1 MSTSA
6 GDWTTLV
13 PVTGEAV
20 ALDLRVAQFP
30 SRMLALALDLALQ
43 LIVLYGLLMLA
54 MSIAA
59 SSDSAVAAA
68 VVLLA
73 VVGAII
79 GMPTLIETLT
89 RGRSIGKIAA
99 GLRVVRDDGGPVR
112 FRHSFVRALFMLV
125 DFWMTGGFVGIV
137 SSLSSKQG
145 KRLGDH
151 FAGTVVVRERVP
163 SAVRTDQIMYAMP
176 PELEPWAASL
186 DVSRLPDVAA
196 LHARQLLA
204 RANGLAPDVR
214 STMATQLAAEFSAYV
229 SPPPPPGV
237 HAEIYLHTGGQYE
250 WDSCA
255 PVAVARAHGL
265 HVSRADGAPLVYNQ
279 PDTYMPDLLIC
290 RPEWAGPVLAAM
302 GGSAPRG

>member
-30 SRMLALALDLALQ
+30 SRMLALALDLSLQ
-43 LIVLYGLLMLA
+43 LVVLYGLLMLA

-237 HAEIYLHTGGQYE
+237 HAEIYLHTVLTE
-250 WDSCA
+250 RMRRARLRRTPSMTAVPPTPA
-255 PVAVARAHGL
+255 PTPVTGYAVPVTEA
-265 HVSRADGAPLVYNQ
+265 APTTATVRQ
-279 PDTYMPDLLIC
+279 P
-290 RPEWAGPVLAAM
+290 GPFQ
-302 GGSAPRG
+302 APM